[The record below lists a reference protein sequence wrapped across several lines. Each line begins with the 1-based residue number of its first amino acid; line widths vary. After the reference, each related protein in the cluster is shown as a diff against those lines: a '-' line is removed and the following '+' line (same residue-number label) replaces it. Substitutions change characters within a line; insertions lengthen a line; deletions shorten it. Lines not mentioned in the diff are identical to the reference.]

1 MGRHYCASN
10 YSKQSVCKVKIK
22 FTAFV
27 PYILVVV
34 LMTYHWFV
42 FPIIDTSDVI
52 FLTCGTGKVL
62 W

>member
-10 YSKQSVCKVKIK
+10 YSKQSVCKVKLSLLHLCH
-22 FTAFV
+22 
-27 PYILVVV
+27 ILVVV
-34 LMTYHWFV
+34 LISYDWFV